1 MAEPSTDRVPRHHTR
16 PRWVKV
22 AMIIGAVLLLLAVLS
37 LLGVLPRGPGGH
49 GPGRHI
55 SLGDP
60 STVGRFEAGNGV
72 LIGAA

>member
-1 MAEPSTDRVPRHHTR
+1 
-16 PRWVKV
+16 
-22 AMIIGAVLLLLAVLS
+22 MIFGAVLLLLAILS
-37 LLGVLPRGPGGH
+37 LLGVLPGGPGGH

-60 STVGRFEAGNGV
+60 STVGRFEAGSGV